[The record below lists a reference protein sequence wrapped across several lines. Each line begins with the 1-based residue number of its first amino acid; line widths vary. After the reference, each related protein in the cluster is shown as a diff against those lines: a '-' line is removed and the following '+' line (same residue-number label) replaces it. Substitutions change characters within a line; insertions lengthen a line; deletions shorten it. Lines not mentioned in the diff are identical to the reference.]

1 MAGIPSLAMKRE
13 APPSLPVFPQL
24 ELLRSFPTFFFAR
37 ALDSV
42 GIEGLTDRLRMLH
55 RDAPFCRAELF
66 VLRCLLRGRGDESH
80 RWECCARYE
89 ASWKGIAQRNEVEG
103 LQRRAGQ
110 LVWLGGAFVLADGVR
125 LIVSCLTAS
134 KQNTSNEDETNRT
147 QQPASELC
155 RNSPRQRTALKL
167 SHI

>member
-13 APPSLPVFPQL
+13 APPSLPVFPQF
-24 ELLRSFPTFFFAR
+24 ELLSSFPTFFFAR

-80 RWECCARYE
+80 
-89 ASWKGIAQRNEVEG
+89 SGNV
-103 LQRRAGQ
+103 
-110 LVWLGGAFVLADGVR
+110 VR
-125 LIVSCLTAS
+125 ETKRVGKESLSETRS
-134 KQNTSNEDETNRT
+134 KACNVV
-147 QQPASELC
+147 PA
-155 RNSPRQRTALKL
+155 N
-167 SHI
+167 